1 MSNFQGI
8 APDGM
13 FLLAENR
20 FHDSKSY
27 YEEHKPQIKAQ
38 VLDPLRSLAEDLA
51 GTMIAIDPRIVT
63 DPNRNGCVSRVR
75 RDNRYTRDKSL
86 YRENMWVGFMR
97 DKKAYECAPG
107 FFVDISLKGST
118 YGMGFYYTTPRLMQ
132 NVRRLF
138 DENQAEC

>member
-75 RDNRYTRDKSL
+75 RDNRYTGTNPSTGKTCGSASC
-86 YRENMWVGFMR
+86 GT
-97 DKKAYECAPG
+97 KKHMNAPPA
-107 FFVDISLKGST
+107 FSSIS
-118 YGMGFYYTTPRLMQ
+118 P
-132 NVRRLF
+132 
-138 DENQAEC
+138 

>member
-38 VLDPLRSLAEDLA
+38 VLDPLRSL
-51 GTMIAIDPRIVT
+51 GRIS
-63 DPNRNGCVSRVR
+63 P
-75 RDNRYTRDKSL
+75 
-86 YRENMWVGFMR
+86 
-97 DKKAYECAPG
+97 AP
-107 FFVDISLKGST
+107 
-118 YGMGFYYTTPRLMQ
+118 
-132 NVRRLF
+132 
-138 DENQAEC
+138 

>member
-51 GTMIAIDPRIVT
+51 GTMIAIDPGSSPTRT
-63 DPNRNGCVSRVR
+63 ATAVSAASGG
-75 RDNRYTRDKSL
+75 TTAIPGQIPLPGKTCGSASCGTKS
-86 YRENMWVGFMR
+86 
-97 DKKAYECAPG
+97 
-107 FFVDISLKGST
+107 I
-118 YGMGFYYTTPRLMQ
+118 
-132 NVRRLF
+132 
-138 DENQAEC
+138 